1 VFEGRNFQISFDRE
15 SGELSNWLIDGKA
28 VINEPL
34 KANFWRA
41 PTDNDFG
48 NGMDKRCAPWKEA
61 SEFSQDMTSRF
72 KILNKSEAIFS
83 TNCIL
88 PSVNAQLKMEYNING
103 LGEIA
108 LSTSLTMINPP
119 RPDVEVLVNSKT
131 EFEKAID
138 FNAMTAHLQLNDPGF
153 IELPEFTLETLIYP
167 TSFSEMNMIW
177 TNKNWSRGK
186 LHYEFRE
193 NGKLYAFIGGNINKA
208 FGYPFKTH
216 HWYMIS
222 LVYSSF
228 NKKLDLYVN
237 GEPVESIELD
247 HAMTVNISGDSYLGG
262 NPYGERLFHGRMD
275 EFRLWNRKL
284 TLEEIR
290 NGYLSE
296 LSEIKDGLLL
306 YFNFNEMVGNQI
318 KAKVGKKMILTYND
332 LRSVR
337 PEMPRFGIRFA
348 MPANYENLKWFGRG
362 PHENY
367 CDRNSSAFVDLYQSK
382 VEDQYFPY
390 IRPQENG
397 YKTDS
402 RWLTLTDET
411 GNGLLISGAPLFS
424 FSALNNP
431 IEDFD
436 QGKKENY
443 RHTNDIISIDKV
455 FVTVDLMQMG
465 VGGDNSWGAMP
476 HPQYLLPAGDYI
488 FKCKL
493 IPFKKSDNPFLFTG
507 K

>member
-1 VFEGRNFQISFDRE
+1 
-15 SGELSNWLIDGKA
+15 
-28 VINEPL
+28 
-34 KANFWRA
+34 
-41 PTDNDFG
+41 
-48 NGMDKRCAPWKEA
+48 
-61 SEFSQDMTSRF
+61 
-72 KILNKSEAIFS
+72 
-83 TNCIL
+83 
-88 PSVNAQLKMEYNING
+88 
-103 LGEIA
+103 
-108 LSTSLTMINPP
+108 
-119 RPDVEVLVNSKT
+119 
-131 EFEKAID
+131 
-138 FNAMTAHLQLNDPGF
+138 
-153 IELPEFTLETLIYP
+153 
-167 TSFSEMNMIW
+167 
-177 TNKNWSRGK
+177 
-186 LHYEFRE
+186 
-193 NGKLYAFIGGNINKA
+193 
-208 FGYPFKTH
+208 
-216 HWYMIS
+216 
-222 LVYSSF
+222 
-228 NKKLDLYVN
+228 VN

-443 RHTNDIISIDKV
+443 RHTNDIISRDKV

-476 HPQYLLPAGDYI
+476 HPQYLLPAGDYV

>member
-1 VFEGRNFQISFDRE
+1 
-15 SGELSNWLIDGKA
+15 
-28 VINEPL
+28 
-34 KANFWRA
+34 
-41 PTDNDFG
+41 
-48 NGMDKRCAPWKEA
+48 M
-61 SEFSQDMTSRF
+61 
-72 KILNKSEAIFS
+72 
-83 TNCIL
+83 
-88 PSVNAQLKMEYNING
+88 
-103 LGEIA
+103 
-108 LSTSLTMINPP
+108 
-119 RPDVEVLVNSKT
+119 
-131 EFEKAID
+131 
-138 FNAMTAHLQLNDPGF
+138 
-153 IELPEFTLETLIYP
+153 
-167 TSFSEMNMIW
+167 
-177 TNKNWSRGK
+177 
-186 LHYEFRE
+186 
-193 NGKLYAFIGGNINKA
+193 
-208 FGYPFKTH
+208 
-216 HWYMIS
+216 
-222 LVYSSF
+222 
-228 NKKLDLYVN
+228 N

-397 YKTDS
+397 YK
-402 RWLTLTDET
+402 
-411 GNGLLISGAPLFS
+411 LIA
-424 FSALNNP
+424 
-431 IEDFD
+431 
-436 QGKKENY
+436 
-443 RHTNDIISIDKV
+443 
-455 FVTVDLMQMG
+455 
-465 VGGDNSWGAMP
+465 
-476 HPQYLLPAGDYI
+476 AG
-488 FKCKL
+488 
-493 IPFKKSDNPFLFTG
+493 
-507 K
+507 